1 MIEEEEII
9 IKETPRRRFLIIG
22 VFVFTL
28 VFVIVLFSDYG
39 VVNRIKL
46 TYEIN
51 DLQTEIKLGNKL
63 KDSLKNEI
71 KLLEND
77 YLTIEKVARQK
88 YGMIKK
94 NEDVIIILDS
104 IPSEENA
111 SGD

>member
-1 MIEEEEII
+1 MSDEDII
-9 IKETPRRRFLIIG
+9 IKETPRRRFIIIG
-22 VFVFTL
+22 VFIFTL
-28 VFVIVLFSDYG
+28 ILVVVLFSDYG
-39 VVNRIKL
+39 VVNRVKL

-51 DLQTEIKLGNKL
+51 NLKSEINKENQT
-63 KDSLKNEI
+63 KDSLIKEI

-94 NEDVIIILDS
+94 NEEVILILDS
-104 IPSEENA
+104 ISQEKNV